1 MCQRRGRAR
10 ASQHQAA
17 LAEAEAVHDSIVMNE
32 PSLHPS
38 SPQSLPPP
46 PLLPST
52 PSLRSPDASNG
63 QRAGGPERTA
73 GPRPAPGRR
82 APGQRPASAGC
93 RAAARRVRTMVVSN
107 RAPPPAEAGTG
118 AGRDCIGRGRD
129 RGLWTGACARAGGA
143 AVAGR
148 RPAECGRRWCR
159 TARPRP
165 PRPGRV
171 LDVIALAE
179 AGTGACGPGP
189 VLGPAARHALRSL
202 WSNMD

>member
-1 MCQRRGRAR
+1 MFSNFHHFCFSLFPCRRKDAQGKRKKTPDRIRMCQRRGRAR

-93 RAAARRVRTMVVSN
+93 RAAARRVRTI
-107 RAPPPAEAGTG
+107 RAPPPAEAGTC
-118 AGRDCIGRGRD
+118 AGRDCSGRGRD
-129 RGLWTGACARAGGA
+129 RGLWTGAFARAGGA

-148 RPAECGRRWCR
+148 RPAPARRGR
-159 TARPRP
+159 
-165 PRPGRV
+165 
-171 LDVIALAE
+171 DVCW
-179 AGTGACGPGP
+179 T
-189 VLGPAARHALRSL
+189 
-202 WSNMD
+202 